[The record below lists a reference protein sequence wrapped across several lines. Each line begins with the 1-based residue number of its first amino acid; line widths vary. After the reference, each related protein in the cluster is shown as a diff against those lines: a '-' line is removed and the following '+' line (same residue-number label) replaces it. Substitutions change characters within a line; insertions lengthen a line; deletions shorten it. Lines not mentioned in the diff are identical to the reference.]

1 MNQKQLHYCT
11 RHQWGKSLTDE
22 VSIIDLEWGRI
33 GIVVGGDSIYPE
45 VFRLLAIKD
54 VDVVAVSTKIL
65 EDWETKFGFIERSAE
80 NRMALIVA
88 SKPSS
93 KKTSMIIAPNKDFTL
108 WTKWDRPFDGSI
120 NKPISTIAENNFGTT
135 ISKINPAASNNR
147 VVTLHTNVVES
158 RPWKLLDPLI
168 N

>member
-1 MNQKQLHYCT
+1 
-11 RHQWGKSLTDE
+11 
-22 VSIIDLEWGRI
+22 
-33 GIVVGGDSIYPE
+33 
-45 VFRLLAIKD
+45 
-54 VDVVAVSTKIL
+54 
-65 EDWETKFGFIERSAE
+65 
-80 NRMALIVA
+80 MALIVA